1 MVKKDIYGLNI
12 KKKKKEREDTYG
24 LSGWL
29 NELNMIKG
37 LIKTCI

>member
-1 MVKKDIYGLNI
+1 MVKKDIYSLNI
-12 KKKKKEREDTYG
+12 KKKKEREDTYG